1 MENTKPQAPQGNK
14 DEMPEE
20 FMTSAKK
27 NQRTMVV
34 LATMLVVCAI
44 AACVWIFIQQNGN
57 AKADEKIALADIEQ
71 NDSIATELYAEAAK
85 AGYKSG
91 NRAKVEMGIRLY
103 RQGKYEEAIKYL
115 DDASISDKIVA
126 AGVEALQGDCYV
138 NLEQYDKALSCYDKA
153 ISKADKNPQIVP
165 LMLVKKANI
174 YRAQGNFSAE
184 AKAYKTILDEYP
196 EYVQGSQTD
205 IRKYYER
212 AEAQASK

>member
-1 MENTKPQAPQGNK
+1 MENTKPQAPQGQN
-14 DEMPEE
+14 EMPEE

-44 AACVWIFIQQNGN
+44 AACVWIFVQQNGN
-57 AKADEKIALADIEQ
+57 AKANEKIALADIEQ
-71 NDSIATELYAEAAK
+71 NDSVATQLYAEAAK
-85 AGYKSG
+85 AGFKSG
-91 NRAKVEMGIRLY
+91 NRAKVEMGIRLF

-115 DDASISDKIVA
+115 DDASISDKVVA
-126 AGVEALQGDCYV
+126 AGVEALKGDCYV
-138 NLEQYDKALSCYDKA
+138 NLEQYDKALSCFDKA

-174 YRAQGNFSAE
+174 YRAQENYSAE

-196 EYVQGSQTD
+196 QYVQGSQTD

-212 AEAQASK
+212 AEAQAGK